1 VFRLGNLN
9 QVVKATKRGY
19 GSVTVAPSS
28 LVTYSCMPVG
38 DLSDAVYTEPDPQAG
53 TRYCLPEGTLPCGL
67 RDTTSIETSCA
78 ESRALRQR
86 AWRQQSSFLRSQRT
100 WGLSMVRRRKVHSTK
115 GRGSLAAA
123 GLMVFGF
130 MATMAP
136 PENPCEYPSA
146 RELFARIQTEL
157 EAEPLQVLLEEWD
170 QLVASRDFRERD
182 KALWLVAT
190 HVKARLFFG
199 AGTAIKYSNEEIKAR
214 VVELYLDECA
224 RMDASPMEGDK
235 ESDPS
240 YGGEAGWEYLSDL
253 MTVAESTFDP
263 RLYEYEVRIMPAA
276 TGRLRESYLAV
287 VNPDKTLHIILDA
300 HLGYRDGKKMNQDSL
315 YFTKEGMS
323 ASFLLDGAFRVMALM
338 KKESPESLRKQKERV
353 VEFVRVHALHFSA
366 PRKEVYRDEP
376 VRLCWHDFYC
386 RGGAFDVLELLGDS
400 RDLPFAE
407 KLSQDLPDMPEKDFE
422 ESPRHYLKRESLTE
436 KARRVIPLLRS
447 REPSEVQQ

>member
-1 VFRLGNLN
+1 MHCR
-9 QVVKATKRGY
+9 KRCGM
-19 GSVTVAPSS
+19 
-28 LVTYSCMPVG
+28 L
-38 DLSDAVYTEPDPQAG
+38 AV
-53 TRYCLPEGTLPCGL
+53 
-67 RDTTSIETSCA
+67 
-78 ESRALRQR
+78 
-86 AWRQQSSFLRSQRT
+86 
-100 WGLSMVRRRKVHSTK
+100 
-115 GRGSLAAA
+115 A

-130 MATMAP
+130 TATMVP

-157 EAEPLQVLLEEWD
+157 EAEPLQVLLGEWD
-170 QLVASRDFRERD
+170 RLVASRDFRERD

-224 RMDASPMEGDK
+224 RMDASLMEGDK
-235 ESDPS
+235 ESGPL
-240 YGGEAGWEYLSDL
+240 YGGEAGAEYLWAL

-263 RLYEYEVRIMPAA
+263 RLYEYEVRTMPM
-276 TGRLRESYLAV
+276 GGLLRRSYLAV
-287 VNPDKTLHIILDA
+287 VNPDKTLHIILNA

-323 ASFLLDGAFRVMALM
+323 ASISLDGAFQVMALM
-338 KKESPESLRKQKERV
+338 KKESPEALQEQKERV

-400 RDLPFAE
+400 RDLPFAK